1 MLRWPELAP
10 ERRPVHRALG
20 WNVPDAHA
28 PHSSAAHPDPFLEG
42 LTPPQQRAVLHE
54 RGPLLV
60 LAGPGSGKTRVITR
74 RIARL
79 MAIGVPAWQI
89 LAVTFTNKAAG
100 EMRTRVGTIL
110 GEDPAKRGLT
120 LATFHALC
128 VRLLRRWAEVA
139 AGDGVKLLR
148 PGFVVYDADDQAA
161 LMKKVI
167 AELNLSTTNWPPR
180 TVLGHIST
188 AKNQLMGVEEFAK
201 EATDFY
207 GRTVAR
213 VFEAYQ
219 RRLTAA
225 NAADFDDLLLL
236 TAKMLKESAGVRG
249 QVQNRYRY
257 LMVDEY
263 QDTNHAQFVI
273 ANLIAGEGAGAGSAP
288 GAGPNICVVGDPDQ
302 SIYGWRG
309 ADIANILEFEKHYPG
324 AATIALGENFRSLEP
339 ILGAA
344 DRLIRHNEKRKHKP
358 LIAVRGA
365 GKPVASDARPAQSE
379 GRRPGIGTG
388 SEAVSV
394 VMCRDEHHEAALVV
408 DWLKARREAGQ
419 AEWRDMAVFFR
430 TNALSRVIEEALR
443 REAIPYVLV
452 RGTAFYDR
460 EEVRHAL
467 AYLRVIANP
476 ADGVSLARIVNTPA
490 RGIGG
495 TTLERVETD
504 AEARGLLLIDGLR
517 DAARPNGT
525 LGLTARAA
533 GAIEKFVS
541 QIDSWREGA
550 GVRDGVGGAE
560 PEAFLGQSLSAPAAE
575 GSLAELVERVVRES
589 GLEKSYAGE
598 EERVEN
604 LAELVSSARE
614 FEADYEPEAPIEAP
628 DQQAPPP
635 TLGELLSAYLER
647 VALVADTDAI
657 DRAQG
662 AIMLM
667 TLHAA
672 KGLEFNTVAM
682 IGLEEGLL
690 PHSRSHDSDAALE
703 EERRLAFVG
712 VTRAMDA
719 LMVTSAAYRTIRGLA
734 ERTISSRFLEELAGP
749 GVRTSDQSDSGGFAA
764 AGAFG
769 EREGDAG
776 MRAYLA
782 GGAARGGGGV
792 SRSGGGSPTTGGFA
806 AGQRVRHPQFGV
818 GMIES
823 LTPGAEARV
832 RVKFPSIGVK
842 TLVLAYARLERVG

>member
-1 MLRWPELAP
+1 MPES
-10 ERRPVHRALG
+10 
-20 WNVPDAHA
+20 HA
-28 PHSSAAHPDPFLEG
+28 SPTPAAHPDPFLEG
-42 LTPPQQRAVLHE
+42 LTPAQQRAVLHE

-74 RIARL
+74 RISRL

-100 EMRTRVGTIL
+100 EMRARVGTIL

-120 LATFHALC
+120 LATFHSLC

-139 AGDGVKLLR
+139 TGEGVKLLQ
-148 PGFVVYDADDQAA
+148 PGFIVYDADDQAS

-188 AKNQLMGVEEFAK
+188 AKNQLMGAEEFGK

-236 TAKMLKESAGVRG
+236 TAKMLKESPSVRG
-249 QVQNRYRY
+249 QVQSRYRY

-273 ANLIAGEGAGAGSAP
+273 ANLIAGEGTGAKSAE
-288 GAGPNICVVGDPDQ
+288 AGPNICVVGDPDQ

-324 AATIALGENFRSLEP
+324 AKTIALGENFRSLEP

-344 DRLIRHNEKRKHKP
+344 DRLIQHNEKRKHRP

-365 GKPVASDARPAQSE
+365 GKVNKPDAPPAKGGTARP
-379 GRRPGIGTG
+379 GVGTG

-408 DWLKARREAGQ
+408 DWLKARREAGL

-504 AEARGLLLIDGLR
+504 ADARGLSLIDGLR
-517 DAARPNGT
+517 DAARPNGA

-533 GAIEKFVS
+533 GAIEKFVV

-560 PEAFLGQSLSAPAAE
+560 PEKFLGQSLNAPAAE

-589 GLEKSYAGE
+589 GLEKSYSGE

-614 FEADYEPEAPIEAP
+614 FEADYEPDAPIDAP
-628 DQQAPPP
+628 EQQAPPA

-657 DRAQG
+657 DQTQG

-690 PHSRSHDSDAALE
+690 PHSRSRDSDAALE

-734 ERTISSRFLEELAGP
+734 ERTISSRFLEELAGA

-782 GGAARGGGGV
+782 GGALRGRSGV
-792 SRSGGGSPTTGGFA
+792 SSRGAGGAPTAGGFA

-818 GMIES
+818 GTIES
-823 LTPGAEARV
+823 LSPGAEARV
-832 RVKFPSIGVK
+832 KVKFPSIGVK
-842 TLVLAYARLERVG
+842 TLVLAYARLEKVG